1 HRAPRRTARPGTA
14 AAAAL
19 QEAQADPQGFHLP
32 AQDPAGAG
40 HPRLIALIQRVT
52 EARVEVDGR
61 IVGGIGRG
69 ILALVGVERGDTQA
83 QAERLVE
90 KVLAYRIF
98 PDDAGKMNLSLL
110 DIKGELLAVP
120 QFTLAADTKTGTRAG
135 FSTAA
140 SPEDGLRLFN
150 LFVVLAR
157 KKILQAKTGQ
167 FGADMKVSLVNDG
180 PVTF

>member
-1 HRAPRRTARPGTA
+1 M
-14 AAAAL
+14 
-19 QEAQADPQGFHLP
+19 
-32 AQDPAGAG
+32 
-40 HPRLIALIQRVT
+40 IALIQRVT
-52 EARVEVDGR
+52 EARVEVDGK
-61 IVGGIGRG
+61 IVGEIGRG
-69 ILALVGVERGDTQA
+69 ILALIGVERGDTQA

-90 KVLAYRIF
+90 KVLGYRIF

-110 DIKGELLAVP
+110 DIKAELLAVP

-150 LFVVLAR
+150 LFVELAR

-180 PVTF
+180 PVTFWLQVSPTRPS

>member
-1 HRAPRRTARPGTA
+1 
-14 AAAAL
+14 
-19 QEAQADPQGFHLP
+19 
-32 AQDPAGAG
+32 
-40 HPRLIALIQRVT
+40 LIALIQRVT
-52 EARVEVDGR
+52 EARVEVDGK
-61 IVGGIGRG
+61 IVGEIGRG
-69 ILALVGVERGDTQA
+69 ILALIGVERGDTQA

-90 KVLAYRIF
+90 KVLGYRIF
-98 PDDAGKMNLSLL
+98 PDDAGKMNVSLL
-110 DIKGELLAVP
+110 DIKAELLAVP

-150 LFVVLAR
+150 LFVELAR

-180 PVTF
+180 PVTFWLQVSPTRPS